1 MIVTRIVNTAGRAFN
16 VRLVREGERYGL
28 NDGLVHDKGDPLV
41 EFWDATYERD
51 PRFTPGLGQ
60 FASRYYLS
68 TLTERQSA
76 HALALCGHEPAWT
89 VTGGNVMDALAA
101 ISAALREEPA

>member
-1 MIVTRIVNTAGRAFN
+1 MVITRVVNAVGRSFN

-28 NDGLVHDKGDPLV
+28 NDCLVHDKADPLV
-41 EFWDATYERD
+41 EFWDATYEHD

-60 FASRYYLS
+60 FASRFYLS
-68 TLTERQSA
+68 TLIERRSF

-89 VTGGNVMDALAA
+89 VTGGNVMEALAA
-101 ISAALREEPA
+101 ISSVDRRVG